1 MILYMS
7 TEEAIEGLRKAKP
20 GTEYY
25 CECLRIVI
33 EAARRDRSV
42 REELKKEKSAILEAL
57 RQENARLTE
66 EITELRETVEQIEQE
81 DRPWKSKQ

>member
-25 CECLRIVI
+25 CECLRIVL

-42 REELKKEKSAILEAL
+42 REELKKEKNAILEAL
-57 RQENARLTE
+57 KQENTRLAE
-66 EITELRETVEQIEQE
+66 EITKLRETVEQIERE
-81 DRPWKSKQ
+81 VRPWESKQ